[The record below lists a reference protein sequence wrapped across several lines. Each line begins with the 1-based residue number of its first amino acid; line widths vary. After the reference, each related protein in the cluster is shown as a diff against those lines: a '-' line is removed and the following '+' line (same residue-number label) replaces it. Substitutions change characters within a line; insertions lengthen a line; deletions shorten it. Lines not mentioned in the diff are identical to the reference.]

1 MRCKRR
7 TTRLMA
13 EQVPSQ
19 GSPKNRPPRISAPE
33 ATLLQNT
40 TCGGSS
46 GKEKKGTHSL
56 GVSDMTQRSATTHGE
71 ACTSGER

>member
-1 MRCKRR
+1 
-7 TTRLMA
+7 
-13 EQVPSQ
+13 
-19 GSPKNRPPRISAPE
+19 
-33 ATLLQNT
+33 LQNT

-56 GVSDMTQRSATTHGE
+56 GVSDMTQRAATTHGE

>member
-46 GKEKKGTHSL
+46 GKEKKGNPLS
-56 GVSDMTQRSATTHGE
+56 R
-71 ACTSGER
+71 CERHDVASSHHARRGLHER